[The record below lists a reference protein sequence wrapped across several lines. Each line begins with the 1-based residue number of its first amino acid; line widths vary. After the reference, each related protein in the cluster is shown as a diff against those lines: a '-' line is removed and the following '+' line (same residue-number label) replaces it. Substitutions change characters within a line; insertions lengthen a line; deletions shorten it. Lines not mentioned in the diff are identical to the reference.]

1 MGLRPS
7 GLSRL
12 TQVPFGDYDLPPLR
26 RAVPPPWLTDSAF
39 AAAILRRS
47 KKLIPNQ
54 SVLALTARNCALQNC
69 MLLIPKT
76 KQALRVGHDET

>member
-26 RAVPPPWLTDSAF
+26 RAVPRPWLTDSAF
-39 AAAILRRS
+39 GAAILRRS
-47 KKLIPNQ
+47 KKLIPKSASFSLNGTQ
-54 SVLALTARNCALQNC
+54 LRLAKLHVTHS
-69 MLLIPKT
+69 K
-76 KQALRVGHDET
+76 DETGPASGP